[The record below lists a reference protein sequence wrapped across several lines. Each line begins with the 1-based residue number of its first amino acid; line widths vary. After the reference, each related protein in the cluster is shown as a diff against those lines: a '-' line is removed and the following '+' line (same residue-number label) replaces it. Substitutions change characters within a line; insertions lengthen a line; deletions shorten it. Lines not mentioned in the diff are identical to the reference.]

1 MAFVTT
7 NYLVTLISNRNY
19 LMKVLLDI
27 KDEKV
32 SFFMELLKNF
42 SYVKAKPLSN
52 YKVEVF
58 EGLQEAIEEINLIK
72 EGKAKGTPARELLNE
87 L

>member
-1 MAFVTT
+1 MKT
-7 NYLVTLISNRNY
+7 NYLVTLISNRIY

-27 KDEKV
+27 KDEKA

-58 EGLQEAIEEINLIK
+58 EGLREAIEEVNLIK
-72 EGKAKGTPARELLNE
+72 DGKANGTPARELINE

>member
-1 MAFVTT
+1 
-7 NYLVTLISNRNY
+7 
-19 LMKVLLDI
+19 MKVLLDI
-27 KDEKV
+27 KDEKA

-58 EGLQEAIEEINLIK
+58 EGLQEAIEEVNLIK
-72 EGKAKGTPARELLNE
+72 EGKAKGISARELLNE